1 MTDYDSNS
9 IPTLASLIDQVVD
22 GGLTPERLRMAI
34 GALDK
39 ADGGWRRCAL
49 AFVEAQTWAEA
60 FCDLDEGMPII
71 KGSPENPSRGASPRI
86 TMSQPAFT
94 PSARSQRWI
103 GDALAAGIAIVAFSL
118 GWLAHGSRKVEG
130 NEQAL
135 KSPAIVMSKESPVE
149 AKAHA
154 GNDPRPDSPDLDSD
168 SEYPADRIP
177 TLREVARLR
186 IADGD
191 PTSPE
196 VPILTGPAIDERWL
210 MEQPP
215 PISEHGLAVWRRQG
229 YQLDQRRRVMA
240 VPLGDGR
247 QAAVPIDQVQLR
259 YVGHTPL

>member
-1 MTDYDSNS
+1 MTDHDPNS
-9 IPTLASLIDQVVD
+9 IPMLAGLIDQVVD
-22 GGLTPERLRMAI
+22 GGLTPEQLRMVI
-34 GALDK
+34 GVLDK
-39 ADGGWRRCAL
+39 AEDGWKRCAL
-49 AFVEAQTWAEA
+49 AFVEAQTWAEV
-60 FCDLDEGMPII
+60 FRDFDEGMPI
-71 KGSPENPSRGASPRI
+71 KGSPANPPRVTSPRG
-86 TMSQPAFT
+86 TRS
-94 PSARSQRWI
+94 PSTVTTAVRSQRWI

-118 GWLAHGSRKVEG
+118 GWLAHGSRKNEG

-135 KSPAIVMSKESPVE
+135 KSPAVVMATESPVE
-149 AKAHA
+149 AEAHA
-154 GNDPRPDSPDLDSD
+154 GNDPHSDSPELDSH
-168 SEYPADRIP
+168 SEFPADRIP

-186 IADGD
+186 IGTGD

-215 PISEHGLAVWRRQG
+215 PISGHGLAIWQRQG
-229 YQLDQRRRVMA
+229 YQLDQHRRVLA